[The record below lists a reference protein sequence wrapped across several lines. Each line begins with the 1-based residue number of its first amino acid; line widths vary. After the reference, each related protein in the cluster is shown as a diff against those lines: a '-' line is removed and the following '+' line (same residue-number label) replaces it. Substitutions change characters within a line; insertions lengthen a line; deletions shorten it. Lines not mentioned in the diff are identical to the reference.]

1 MKIGI
6 IGGGRFGSYLA
17 SDLAQLGVDVLFMD
31 KDPVIVQRM
40 SDIVAK
46 AVQGDAADPQALD
59 EAGFGSCETVVVCMA
74 SNLEA
79 SILATIAL
87 KDMKVLHVIAKAGS
101 DNGGKVLERIGADQ
115 VVYPERDRAARLA
128 RIISARSIVDYMQI
142 SPGTGLVEVEATEEF
157 AGKSL
162 SETRIRS
169 TYGLTVLEIR
179 RGKKDSSPAR
189 IPAPGGEELVREGD
203 TLVCFGTEENLK
215 RFEKSLR

>member
-17 SDLAQLGVDVLFMD
+17 SDLAKLGVNVLFMD
-31 KDPVIVQRM
+31 KDPVIVQHM
-40 SDIVAK
+40 SDLVAK

-59 EAGFGSCETVVVCMA
+59 EAGFASCETVVTCMA

-87 KDMKVLHVIAKAGS
+87 KEMKVPQVIAKAGS

-115 VVYPERDRAARLA
+115 VVYPERDRATRLA

-142 SPGTGLVEVEATEEF
+142 SPGTGLVEIEATDEF
-157 AGKSL
+157 AGKTL
-162 SETRIRS
+162 SATQIRG

-179 RGKKDSSPAR
+179 RKNEKGSIR
-189 IPAPGGEELVREGD
+189 IPAPGGEEIIHEGD
-203 TLVCFGTEENLK
+203 TLCCFGTEENLR